1 MNFQGPVLP
10 ETMRAVTMNGFGPP
24 ETLQLRDV
32 PLPPRRMDNDVL
44 VEVHAAGVNPFE
56 TKIRRGF
63 LQQLFPHGPE
73 HVLGSDIAGVV
84 ADVGFDVFEF
94 QPGDRVWGL
103 VDTLRSGGYAEYIAV
118 NHLLLRPTPDNLT
131 FEEAAAVPM
140 AGSTAWFALVNRAD
154 VQPGQRVLIHA
165 GAGGV
170 GAFGIQIAKHLG
182 AWVATTC
189 SAEKADFC
197 RSLGADQVI
206 DYQARDFR
214 QAVQDID
221 VVLDPIGG
229 ETNLKSY
236 EVLKRGGTLLVILRG
251 DQVEMSN
258 RERLMEE
265 HGVNTHVVAFSAAP
279 QILDLMKPLFENG
292 TLRVP
297 LETVLPLERAA
308 EAHRMMESG
317 RTKGKVV
324 LKVR

>member
-1 MNFQGPVLP
+1 MDFGGPALP
-10 ETMRAVTMNGFGPP
+10 QTMRAVTMEGYGGPD
-24 ETLQLRDV
+24 TLTLRDV

-56 TKIRRGF
+56 TKLRRGF
-63 LQQLFPHGPE
+63 LHQLFPLSPN
-73 HVLGSDIAGVV
+73 HVLGSDIAGTV
-84 ADVGFDVFEF
+84 AAVGFDVHQF

-103 VDTLRSGGYAEYIAV
+103 VDTLRSGGYAEYCAV
-118 NHLLLRPTPDNLT
+118 NALLLRKMPENLS
-131 FEEAAAVPM
+131 FEEAATVPM
-140 AGSTAWFALVNRAD
+140 AGSTAWFGLVNLAQ
-154 VQPGQRVLIHA
+154 VQPGQRVLVHA

-197 RSLGADQVI
+197 RELGADQVI
-206 DYQARDFR
+206 DYRAGDFR
-214 QAVQDID
+214 DAVRDID

-236 EVLKRGGTLLVILRG
+236 EVMKPGGTLLVILRG

-258 RERLMEE
+258 RERLMAE
-265 HGVNTHVVAFSAAP
+265 HGVNTKVVAFSAAP
-279 QILDLMKPLFENG
+279 EILDLMKPLFEAG
-292 TLRVP
+292 VLKAP
-297 LETVLPLERAA
+297 LQTVLPLDQAA